1 MHFQVKI
8 TLKNKYYHSTKWTSN
23 VFGQLNPKPFV
34 FFFLKKKTNM
44 NTYFLRIHYKI
55 VVFMSN
61 ILL

>member
-8 TLKNKYYHSTKWTSN
+8 TLKNKCCHNTKCTSN
-23 VFGQLNPKPFV
+23 VFGQPNPKPFV
-34 FFFLKKKTNM
+34 FFLKKKTNM
-44 NTYFLRIHYKI
+44 DTYFLRIHYKI